1 MAYDRENKI
10 VYVDPS
16 TDPDKGVEIADIQ
29 KVVPVTIKRTVNGVT
44 EARSSSDLGVLCSA
58 QVGDSVPDNAGGRAW
73 TVSSRI
79 DINIWA
85 KYKPV
90 RFNQLDTTKH
100 PTTGVSWLNADKTW
114 NSNAQ
119 WNRYRRVDYS
129 ESSYRYGFL
138 IPLERGISQNIES
151 ELQSWQY
158 LRPRG
163 EGSDYFE
170 PFRKL
175 DFNQYYH
182 KAICPFSIEYPE
194 RGVLSREL
202 VNGYYKYVV
211 NGLIMVSRY
220 TPIDTSERTLN
231 LTLNEILGLSSETP
245 VYIGIAAVKGNNVYV
260 KTQASV
266 SDASISLEGL
276 EDCGIVENDTI
287 RLVAFGSRFSQP
299 TWSGEFNHDV
309 FSLKAPNL
317 SFPIAASIQI
327 KKEKLDKYLIK
338 VTLPS
343 NAPTG
348 DVNFMRVDPHGAS
361 KSGGYVSTH
370 TQPTQTSQADLS
382 WAYNLSYIV
391 VSVKRMPTGTV
402 VWTSSNYTPSSLN
415 AIEPYIEPGAAT
427 YVGYTLR
434 CLTVENDAVL
444 PTISTTDEWFE
455 WTYNFV
461 YVRA

>member
-1 MAYDRENKI
+1 MAYDS
-10 VYVDPS
+10 S
-16 TDPDKGVEIADIQ
+16 TGIITA
-29 KVVPVTIKRTVNGVT
+29 PVSFRDVQR
-44 EARSSSDLGVLCSA
+44 ALGTSRRYLNELCTH
-58 QVGDSVPDNAGGRAW
+58 QN
-73 TVSSRI
+73 
-79 DINIWA
+79 INVWA

-90 RFNQLDTTKH
+90 RFDQIDTTRH
-100 PTTGVSWLNADKTW
+100 PNRDESWLNADKTW
-114 NSNAQ
+114 NSYAQ
-119 WNRYRRVDYS
+119 WWRYRKLDVS
-129 ESSYRYGFL
+129 ESNYHCGFL
-138 IPLERGISQNIES
+138 TPLERSISENIEN

-163 EGSDYFE
+163 KDEEGTYFE
-170 PFRKL
+170 PYRL
-175 DFNQYYH
+175 TDFNQYYNR
-182 KAICPFSIEYPE
+182 AICPFSITYPD

-202 VNGYYKYVV
+202 VNGYYKDVV
-211 NGLIMVSRY
+211 NGLIMISRY
-220 TPIDTSERTLN
+220 TPIDISERTLN
-231 LTLNEILGLSSETP
+231 LTLNEIFGLSSGTP
-245 VYIGIAAVKGNNVYV
+245 VYVGIAAVKGSNVYV
-260 KTQASV
+260 KTQVSV

-276 EDCGIVENDTI
+276 EDYVSENDTI
-287 RLVAFGSRFSQP
+287 RLVAFASRFSQG

-317 SFPIAASIQI
+317 TFPIAASIQI

-415 AIEPYIEPGAAT
+415 AIETYIEPGAAT
-427 YVGYTLR
+427 YVGYTLK
-434 CLTVENDAVL
+434 CSTVENDAVL
-444 PTISTTDEWFE
+444 PSISTTDEWFE